1 MLVGNRMSRNPVI
14 TRPETT
20 VPKALA
26 VMRGSNV
33 RRLPVVND
41 KGKLVGIVSLLDLL
55 RASPSPV
62 TSLDQW
68 ELHYLLEKLKV
79 DEVMTRDVVTVTE
92 DTPIEEA
99 GRLMVDKKISGL
111 PVLRDG
117 ELLGIITESDLF
129 KILLELFG
137 AGQPGVRLT
146 VKMPLVRGGMAKLS
160 TAVAERGGRFVAFGE
175 SMDQGVVTFKVSDI
189 RRDELIETIEP
200 MVTSILDVRES

>member
-117 ELLGIITESDLF
+117 ELVGIITESDLF

-160 TAVAERGGRFVAFGE
+160 TAVAERGGRFVA
-175 SMDQGVVTFKVSDI
+175 
-189 RRDELIETIEP
+189 
-200 MVTSILDVRES
+200 

>member
-117 ELLGIITESDLF
+117 ELVGIITESDLF